1 MNAKRETFED
11 RIRDAYLQ
19 MAKRARFRPQA
30 PSDGFG
36 NVQLTEGEIADQ
48 ERLEKEATTYAER
61 FVEQEKNLHFRIGTG
76 DWTNARALVCA
87 IEAAKA
93 LCGGASSMD
102 LAIKLLEMATAEARD
117 AEKHWIQSLRGS
129 GGRKN

>member
-1 MNAKRETFED
+1 MSEKRETFED
-11 RIRDAYLQ
+11 RIRNAYLQ
-19 MAKRARFRPQA
+19 MAEKAHFRPQA

-48 ERLEKEATTYAER
+48 DRLEKEATAYAKR
-61 FVEQEKNLHFRIGTG
+61 FVEQEKSLYFRIGTG
-76 DWTNARALVCA
+76 DWTNAHALVYA
-87 IEAAKA
+87 IEAEKA

-117 AEKHWIQSLRGS
+117 AEKHWIRALGGS